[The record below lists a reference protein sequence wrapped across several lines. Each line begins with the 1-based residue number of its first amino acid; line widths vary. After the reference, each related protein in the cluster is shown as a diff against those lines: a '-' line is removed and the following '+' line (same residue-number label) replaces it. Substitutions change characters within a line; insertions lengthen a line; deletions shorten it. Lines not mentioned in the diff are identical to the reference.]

1 MDWSEDHDV
10 IFCREIVASDLFKL
24 KPGSRERGS
33 CLEKNCKLFNFFWK
47 NHGLIVDQR
56 SLRDRIK
63 KLLAQFIKKKNEEE
77 KASGIDVESTELNEL
92 LREIYDKKHEQE
104 LNLTNENN
112 EKSNKAEEEKQSA
125 DNVRNRSMERLSET
139 RKRESML
146 GEEETPRKVPRSSGN
161 STISY
166 LREKAEK
173 DFTLKERE
181 LQLREQELQLSIRRH
196 EVLENQSQQ

>member
-1 MDWSEDHDV
+1 MW
-10 IFCREIVASDLFKL
+10 
-24 KPGSRERGS
+24 
-33 CLEKNCKLFNFFWK
+33 N
-47 NHGLIVDQR
+47 Q
-56 SLRDRIK
+56 
-63 KLLAQFIKKKNEEE
+63 
-77 KASGIDVESTELNEL
+77 STELNEL
-92 LREIYDKKHEQE
+92 LREIYDQKHEQE
-104 LNLTNENN
+104 LNLTN

-181 LQLREQELQLSIRRH
+181 LQLREQELQLS
-196 EVLENQSQQ
+196 VLFQRVFLSCYHKPFW